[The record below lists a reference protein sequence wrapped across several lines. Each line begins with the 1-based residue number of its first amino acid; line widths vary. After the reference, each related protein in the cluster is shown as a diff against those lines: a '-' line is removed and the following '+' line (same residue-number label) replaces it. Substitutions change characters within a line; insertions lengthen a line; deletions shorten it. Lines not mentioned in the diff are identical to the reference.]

1 MTVLKHLIHVSL
13 SVVDTVVHDFSALCN
28 RNDGRIHESSVRL
41 EVQSCISLLYLF
53 VELRV
58 YVHSIFLYKSL
69 SCLVIS
75 FGLDSL
81 DFCK

>member
-1 MTVLKHLIHVSL
+1 MTVLKHLLHVSL
-13 SVVDTVVHDFSALCN
+13 SVVDAVVHDFSTLFD

-53 VELRV
+53 VEFRV

-69 SCLVIS
+69 SCLLIS